1 MQILESK
8 LNYLTIEE
16 LDLLDP
22 DPFKVVINKLLHIGT
37 KENIS
42 QSNALKDFAR
52 KLALIETDRAAN
64 GKLAYGT
71 ILFHKYSQTWRATI
85 NVKGKQKHIKSSKD
99 KAVVEKAYNE
109 YISRL

>member
-16 LDLLDP
+16 LDMLDP
-22 DPFKVVINKLLHIGT
+22 DPFKVVINKLLHIST
-37 KENIS
+37 SNDIKQLTSINI
-42 QSNALKDFAR
+42 
-52 KLALIETDRAAN
+52 LANSIANIETKGKVKNTKSKNIYYNKKDNNYRCLVWEN
-64 GKLAYGT
+64 GKT
-71 ILFHKYSQTWRATI
+71 
-85 NVKGKQKHIKSSKD
+85 KHIKTNKD